1 MTKMRAARMYGYRQ
15 PLVLEEI
22 PIPDIGPSEV
32 LVKVG
37 GAGMC
42 RTDFQLI
49 DGYFHS
55 NLPMDFPVT
64 PGHEIAGTIDRIG
77 SAVPAAAG
85 LSEGD
90 PVVVFGPHGDGSCR
104 QCHGGNEQICN
115 HGSWVGFGPHGGY
128 QEYVPVAYQQLITV
142 TGNLSPLSLAP
153 LTDAGLTPYRG
164 LKKLRAAGVLG
175 PGTTLGVMGVGGL
188 GAYAVQYAKLLG
200 AGATVIAMAR
210 SDEKLALATE
220 NGADHTINTRGR
232 SDDEVRDVLEQ
243 ATGRRELDAVI
254 ECVGAEE
261 SVRLA
266 FALLATE
273 GAVASVGLVG
283 NRIDVPLFPFV
294 GREFSYFGSFWGN
307 YNDLTEV
314 VALAEAGQIKDSVTQ
329 VRFDDVNDHIDALG
343 RRAFVG
349 RAVIVYD

>member
-55 NLPMDFPVT
+55 NLPVDFPVT

-164 LKKLRAAGVLG
+164 LKND
-175 PGTTLGVMGVGGL
+175 
-188 GAYAVQYAKLLG
+188 
-200 AGATVIAMAR
+200 
-210 SDEKLALATE
+210 S
-220 NGADHTINTRGR
+220 GR
-232 SDDEVRDVLEQ
+232 D
-243 ATGRRELDAVI
+243 G
-254 ECVGAEE
+254 
-261 SVRLA
+261 
-266 FALLATE
+266 
-273 GAVASVGLVG
+273 
-283 NRIDVPLFPFV
+283 
-294 GREFSYFGSFWGN
+294 
-307 YNDLTEV
+307 
-314 VALAEAGQIKDSVTQ
+314 
-329 VRFDDVNDHIDALG
+329 G
-343 RRAFVG
+343 RRAG
-349 RAVIVYD
+349 RVCGPVREAARRRCHRDRHGPQR

>member
-1 MTKMRAARMYGYRQ
+1 
-15 PLVLEEI
+15 
-22 PIPDIGPSEV
+22 V
-32 LVKVG
+32 LV
-37 GAGMC
+37 C

-128 QEYVPVAYQQLITV
+128 QEYV
-142 TGNLSPLSLAP
+142 
-153 LTDAGLTPYRG
+153 
-164 LKKLRAAGVLG
+164 
-175 PGTTLGVMGVGGL
+175 
-188 GAYAVQYAKLLG
+188 
-200 AGATVIAMAR
+200 
-210 SDEKLALATE
+210 
-220 NGADHTINTRGR
+220 
-232 SDDEVRDVLEQ
+232 

-294 GREFSYFGSFWGN
+294 GREFSYFGSF
-307 YNDLTEV
+307 
-314 VALAEAGQIKDSVTQ
+314 
-329 VRFDDVNDHIDALG
+329 
-343 RRAFVG
+343 
-349 RAVIVYD
+349 

>member
-1 MTKMRAARMYGYRQ
+1 MAKMRAARMYGYKQ
-15 PLVLEEI
+15 PLRLEEI
-22 PIPDIGPSEV
+22 PIPDIEPTQV

-55 NLPMDFPVT
+55 NLPLEFPVT
-64 PGHEIAGTIDRIG
+64 PGHEIAGTVAAVG
-77 SAVPAAAG
+77 SDVPAGAG

-90 PVVVFGPHGDGSCR
+90 SVAVFGPFGDGSCR

-115 HGSWVGFGPHGGY
+115 QGHWVGFGPHGGY
-128 QEYVPVAYQQLITV
+128 QEFVPISYRQAIKVSEALSPVA
-142 TGNLSPLSLAP
+142 LAP

-164 LKKLRAAGVLG
+164 LKKLRAAGVLQ
-175 PGTTLGVMGVGGL
+175 PGATLAVMGVGGL

-200 AGATVIAMAR
+200 AGATVVALAR
-210 SDEKLALATE
+210 SDEKLALATK
-220 NGADHTINTRGR
+220 NGADHTINTRDK
-232 SDDEVRDVLEQ
+232 SDDQVRDALEK
-243 ATGRRELDAVI
+243 ATGRREVDAVI
-254 ECVGAEE
+254 ECVGAEAT
-261 SVRLA
+261 VRLA

-283 NRIDVPLFPFV
+283 NRVDVPLFPFV

-314 VALAEAGQIKDSVTQ
+314 IALAEAGRIKDSLTE
-329 VRFDDVNDHIDALG
+329 VRFEEVNDHIDALARG
-343 RRAFVG
+343 DFVG